1 MTRPFLPAAAVTVLA
16 ALAAAT
22 ALLAAGASGASAAGS
37 PPSAPSDDRAP
48 YLLLQMNLCL
58 SGLAGC
64 YAGAEYPAVVDEAI
78 AKIRETRPGAVTLNE
93 ACSGDVERIARETGY
108 DHRFATV
115 IYRDAPLPC
124 RNPEGR
130 GVFGNAVLARDAIT
144 VSESEAFEAQLGAEE
159 RRWLCVLTAGDA
171 RAFTAHLSVAGSAQQ
186 RATNDAQCEELTTV
200 LPDIK
205 VLILSMHDDEQY
217 LFDALHVGAAGYVL
231 KSVMDRELV
240 EACRSVMRG
249 EPFIFPSGLQASST
263 ATSPWIAST
272 AASKHLA
279 RRRRCHRPSS
289 AVPVQQLV
297 LAHGR
302 RGPRPRREPPRAGAA
317 FGIPGLFPGTR

>member
-22 ALLAAGASGASAAGS
+22 ALLAVGASGASAAGS

-130 GVFGNAVLARDAIT
+130 GVFGNAVLAGDAIT

-200 LPDIK
+200 LAT
-205 VLILSMHDDEQY
+205 DDRRQ
-217 LFDALHVGAAGYVL
+217 VT
-231 KSVMDRELV
+231 
-240 EACRSVMRG
+240 
-249 EPFIFPSGLQASST
+249 IFGGDVNRRTSCAPPGVWTNATRRPHRPPASST
-263 ATSPWIAST
+263 PTARGRHSWSP
-272 AASKHLA
+272 
-279 RRRRCHRPSS
+279 P
-289 AVPVQQLV
+289 
-297 LAHGR
+297 
-302 RGPRPRREPPRAGAA
+302 
-317 FGIPGLFPGTR
+317 TRSCR